1 MKNLLTIL
9 AVTLICQVSYSQV
22 DVTIRPLAIL
32 YGNVN
37 IGADV
42 TLSQGFSTELRLGVF
57 STSVATKFYLNPKTR
72 TDGFYLGGFTNYS
85 FLDERGGVGFLLGG
99 KARSKRRFLFDANL
113 GFGRAIIDTYTG
125 DLSDFLGFPNL
136 VVIGKVS
143 VGWRIGSCSSS
154 QPSLL
159 I

>member
-9 AVTLICQVSYSQV
+9 AVTLIYQASYSQV
-22 DVTIRPLAIL
+22 DVTIRPLALL
-32 YGNVN
+32 YANVN
-37 IGADV
+37 VGVDV
-42 TLSQGFSTELRLGVF
+42 TLSQGVSTELRLGVF
-57 STSVATKFYLNPKTR
+57 STSLAAKFYLNPKTR
-72 TDGFYLGGFTNYS
+72 ADGFYLGGFTNYS

-99 KARSKRRFLFDANL
+99 KVRSKRRFLFDANL

-136 VVIGKVS
+136 IVIGKVS
-143 VGWRIGSCSSS
+143 VGWRIGSYSSS
-154 QPSLL
+154 QTDQ

>member
-9 AVTLICQVSYSQV
+9 AVTLIYQVSYSQV

-42 TLSQGFSTELRLGVF
+42 TLSKGVSTELRLGIF
-57 STSVATKFYLNPKTR
+57 STSLAAKFYLNPKTR
-72 TDGFYLGGFTNYS
+72 TNGFYLGGFTNYS

-99 KARSKRRFLFDANL
+99 KVRSKHRFLFDANL

-143 VGWRIGSCSSS
+143 VGWRIGTYSSS

-159 I
+159 M

>member
-9 AVTLICQVSYSQV
+9 AVTLIYQASYSQV
-22 DVTIRPLAIL
+22 DVTIRPLALL
-32 YGNVN
+32 YANVN
-37 IGADV
+37 VGVDV
-42 TLSQGFSTELRLGVF
+42 TLSQGVSTELRLGVY
-57 STSVATKFYLNPKTR
+57 STSLAAKFYLNPKTR
-72 TDGFYLGGFTNYS
+72 ADGFYLGGFTNYS

-99 KARSKRRFLFDANL
+99 KVRSKRRFLFDANL

-136 VVIGKVS
+136 IVIGKVS
-143 VGWRIGSCSSS
+143 VGWRIGSYSSS
-154 QPSLL
+154 QTDQ

>member
-9 AVTLICQVSYSQV
+9 AVTLICQVSYSQL

-42 TLSQGFSTELRLGVF
+42 TFSQGFSTELRLGVF
-57 STSVATKFYLNPKTR
+57 SISLATKFYLNPKTR

-99 KARSKRRFLFDANL
+99 KVRSKRRFLFDANL

-143 VGWRIGSCSSS
+143 VGWRIGSYSSS

-159 I
+159 M